1 MVVFC
6 KIAVLAC
13 VLMFCSCAHRVTK
26 TTERVVVDTTI
37 MVVRDS
43 VCYADT
49 LKRTERAVVMDSVRD
64 SSVTFVV
71 VDTNGKIVSKTTY
84 RERNVYHN
92 KDALIADVHVQ
103 KQTTEKQQ
111 MERRRT
117 EESLK
122 EGVKVVKPPCVR
134 WWLGVGV
141 FVAMGVLLY
150 FCLYKKRK

>member
-1 MVVFC
+1 MVDFC
-6 KIAVLAC
+6 KIVVLAC

-26 TTERVVVDTTI
+26 TTERAVVDTTI

-43 VCYADT
+43 ACYADT
-49 LKRTERAVVMDSVRD
+49 LQRTERAVVMDSVRD

-71 VDTNGKIVSKTTY
+71 VDTSGKIICKTTY

-92 KDALIADVHVQ
+92 KDALVADVHVQ

-122 EGVKVVKPPCVR
+122 EGVKVVKPPCAR